1 MRFVGRK
8 KELEILER
16 LRLKK
21 SSSLAVVW
29 GRRRIGKSTLVE
41 EFLKGKKAWSFS
53 GIPPQT
59 HKTSQEEIDYF
70 VKQMARNI
78 GMPELKTADWAEVF
92 WHLGNQAQKEKDI
105 IIFFDEISWMGSKDP
120 NFLGYLKTEWDKTLS
135 KCPQLILILCGSV
148 SNWIEENII
157 NSTGFYGRIST
168 KLKVE
173 ELPLVDC
180 NQFWNAQKDRISAYE
195 KFKILGVTGG
205 VPKYLEE
212 IIPTES
218 AEKNIN
224 YLCFTREGL
233 LYRKYNQIFSDLF
246 SRRASTFD
254 KIIRILSG
262 GAKSLDEIC
271 SSSY

>member
-1 MRFVGRK
+1 MRFIGRK
-8 KELEILER
+8 NELEILER
-16 LRLKK
+16 LRMKK

-41 EFLKGKKAWSFS
+41 EFLKGKNSWSFA
-53 GIPPQT
+53 GIPPQA
-59 HKTSQEEIDYF
+59 HKTNQEEINYF
-70 VKQMARNI
+70 VKQMARNT
-78 GMPELKTADWAEVF
+78 GMPELKTSDWAEVF
-92 WHLGNQAQKEKDI
+92 WHLGNQAQKEKNI
-105 IIFFDEISWMGSKDP
+105 VLFFDEISWMGSKDP

-135 KCPQLILILCGSV
+135 KHPNLILILCGSV

-195 KFKILGVTGG
+195 KFKILAVAGG
-205 VPKYLEE
+205 IPKYLEE

-224 YLCFTREGL
+224 ALCFRREGL
-233 LYRKYNQIFSDLF
+233 LYREYNQIFSDLF
-246 SRRASTFD
+246 SKRMGTFD
-254 KIIRILSG
+254 KIIRLLSEG
-262 GAKSLDEIC
+262 WTLHI
-271 SSSY
+271 